1 MAGFLRQQD
10 ALSAEPR
17 RPGRHCI
24 LYIDGDASNVEV
36 MRDIVAG
43 EGVDLITCPS
53 GEFGIELAHSCRPDL
68 IILDLALPQA
78 SGSEVIASL
87 RESIATYR
95 IPIVALTYAECN
107 YVSGLSMY
115 CRRPIQVPEFLAM
128 LRELLGRA
136 PGVKRAYSG
145 GGMGSAQP
153 PRPITPRA
161 PPPQS

>member
-1 MAGFLRQQD
+1 
-10 ALSAEPR
+10 
-17 RPGRHCI
+17 
-24 LYIDGDASNVEV
+24 
-36 MRDIVAG
+36 MRDIIAS
-43 EGVDLITCPS
+43 ESVDLITSPR

-68 IILDLALPQA
+68 IILDLGLPLV
-78 SGSEVIASL
+78 SGSEVLALL
-87 RESIATYR
+87 RESTETYR
-95 IPIVALTYAECN
+95 IPIVALTSAECN

-128 LRELLGRA
+128 LRELLVRA